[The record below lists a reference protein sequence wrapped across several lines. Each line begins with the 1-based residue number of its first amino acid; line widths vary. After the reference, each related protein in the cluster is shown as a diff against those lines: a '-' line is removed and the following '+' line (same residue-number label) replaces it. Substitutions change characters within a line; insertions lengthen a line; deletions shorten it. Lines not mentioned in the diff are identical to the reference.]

1 MFTSITDFFP
11 KYPNIKKTS
20 DPLLN
25 PYDEVPFGTALLRKK
40 EFTDLKL
47 PQVEPIPDQPGTLFL
62 HQQYIQRFLSNHT
75 PYNELLIFHEMGTGK
90 TCTAIGAIEGL
101 RMTPDNSYQ
110 RAFIFARGDGILSN
124 FKNELVFKCTD
135 GRYIP
140 AGYYELPEGARKGP
154 MISQVVSKFYK
165 LSTFEKSASAFSKV
179 TDEELREKYSNSVIM
194 IDEVHN
200 LRLKAE
206 EVAASGLDIYG
217 QFYRLLKLVTNSK
230 VLLLSGTPMKDQASE
245 IGAIMNLILPEKE
258 TFSGTFFNDF
268 FNDKGQP
275 DPAKANEF
283 QQRCKGRVSYLKA
296 MKSQVQKV
304 YQGGP
309 IGNLRYFKVYE
320 CIMSRFQ
327 SKAYN
332 EAYMT
337 GTNVHGNYSF
347 RIEAQQAALC
357 VFPDGTYGKTG
368 FREHIET
375 RQGPKGG
382 SGSLYAF
389 RTPDIAS
396 TFLENLKT
404 YSIKYWTLLQV
415 LNKGQSTF
423 AYIKFNQ
430 GSGSILLTLILELF
444 GYTQANMRRFPSS
457 KRKRFILITNETPDI
472 RTAIDLYNNPKNASG
487 EYIQLVIG
495 SRIIS
500 EGFTLKQIRNVVIM
514 GGHWNYSEIS
524 QAVSRAWRVDSHLGA
539 PPGTTVDIYQLVG
552 VNQVVDQ
559 VQHPS
564 VDLLM
569 YEISERKDVQ
579 IKAIEYLLKVSCFDC
594 ALAKDRNSILGYDYL
609 RECEYQPCEY
619 TCEDQ
624 ITGPPDEVTFNL
636 YYTRKKE
643 IVDHIRKVFNSNY
656 TLRLKELQAEF
667 PQYTTFE
674 ILSVLKDIVTNNEV
688 MIDSFGFPLFVR
700 MENTTLFL
708 TQDISQQADFF
719 SAYYSRCMIIDAKAD
734 YPSTLARL
742 KNEYTLRMVLFMFQY
757 PNYVIEILGSLD
769 DLIKQEIV
777 KAALLA
783 QYLNKTQN
791 VYARSQIL
799 KYFRIYLTKVD
810 DGYILNLLNQ
820 PLFFNTKTLT
830 WSPYK
835 GEVTTLHQTDPNLFK
850 SEIGYYGMVNPALK
864 DQFCLKEIDKVDLQ
878 QGKRDL
884 RKVKVGKKC
893 SDYSHTTLVDIVANR
908 MKLPIPE
915 TARGNYSNDLTTLQR
930 IIKERNLTVLTKSD
944 MGVEDLRRILYWKSE
959 IRTNLCIY
967 IQDWLKK
974 RNLIEVNENCGKQ
987 TKKRR

>member
-11 KYPNIKKTS
+11 KYPSIKKAS

-62 HQQYIQRFLSNHT
+62 HQQYIQRFLSNYT
-75 PYNELLIFHEMGTGK
+75 PYDQLLIFHEMGTGK

-101 RMTPDNSYQ
+101 RNTPDNPYE
-110 RAFIFARGDGILSN
+110 RAFVFARGDGILSN

-140 AGYYELPEGARKGP
+140 AGYHELPEGARKSP
-154 MISQVVSKFYK
+154 LITQVVNKFYK

-179 TDEELREKYSNSVIM
+179 TDEELKEKYSNSVIM

-206 EVAASGLDIYG
+206 EAAASGLDIYG
-217 QFYRLLKLVTNSK
+217 QFYRLLKLITNCK

-258 TFSGTFFNDF
+258 TFSGTFFNDMF
-268 FNDKGQP
+268 DDKGKV
-275 DPAKANEF
+275 DPVKAEEF

-304 YQGGP
+304 YKGGP
-309 IGNLRYFKVYE
+309 IGNLKFFKVYE
-320 CIMSRFQ
+320 CSMSKFQ

-337 GTNVHGNYSF
+337 GTNAQGNYSF

-357 VFPDGTYGKTG
+357 VFPDGTYGRTG
-368 FREHIET
+368 FTKHI
-375 RQGPKGG
+375 RSGGPQGSSYTFQDPEI
-382 SGSLYAF
+382 
-389 RTPDIAS
+389 TAS
-396 TFLENLKT
+396 FLNDLKT
-404 YSIKYWTLLQV
+404 YSIKYWTLLQI
-415 LNKGQSTF
+415 LNKGQTTF

-444 GYTQANMRRFPSS
+444 GYTHADTRRFPTS
-457 KRKRFILITNETPDI
+457 KRKRFILLTNKTPDI
-472 RTAIDLYNNPKNASG
+472 KAAIDLYNNPKNASG

-524 QAVSRAWRVDSHLGA
+524 QAVSRGWRVDSHLGA
-539 PPGTTVDIYQLVG
+539 APGTEVDIYQLVG
-552 VNQVVDQ
+552 VNKAVDGVRQ
-559 VQHPS
+559 PS

-609 RECEYQPCEY
+609 RECEYQPCDY
-619 TCEDQ
+619 TCQDQ
-624 ITGPPDEVTFNL
+624 ITGPPDNVTFNL

-643 IVDHIRKVFNSNY
+643 IVDHLKNVFNSNY
-656 TLRLKELQAEF
+656 TLRFKELQAEF

-674 ILSVLKDIVTNNEV
+674 ILHVLKDIVANNEV

-719 SAYYSRCMIIDAKAD
+719 SAYYSRCMIIDAKTNYA
-734 YPSTLARL
+734 STLARL
-742 KNEYTLRMVLFMFQY
+742 KSEHILRMILTMFQY
-757 PNYVIEILGSLD
+757 PNYVIEILESLD
-769 DLIKQEIV
+769 DSVKQEIV
-777 KAALLA
+777 KVALLA
-783 QYLNKTQN
+783 KYLGKNKN

-810 DGYILNLLNQ
+810 KGYILNLLKQ
-820 PLFFNTKTLT
+820 PLFFSTETLT
-830 WSPYK
+830 WSPYE
-835 GEVTTLHQTDPNLFK
+835 GEVTTFHQTAPELFK
-850 SEIGYYGMVNPALK
+850 SEIGYYGMINPALK
-864 DQFCLKEIDKVDLQ
+864 DQFCLKEIDAIDLQ

-908 MKLPIPE
+908 IKLPVPD
-915 TARGNYSNDLTTLQR
+915 AALSNYSNDFANLQR
-930 IIKERNLTVLTKSD
+930 IVKERNLTVLTKPG
-944 MGVEDLRRILYWKSE
+944 MGVEDLQRILYWKSE
-959 IRTNLCIY
+959 IRTNLCIH
-967 IQDWLKK
+967 IQRWLEK

-987 TKKRR
+987 TKKRG